1 MKNYHHF
8 SQEQR
13 YQLEVLLKA
22 NTAQKE
28 IALLLGVSESTV
40 CRERK
45 RNSDRR
51 NGSYRAALAQRKS
64 EERQQKKE
72 RPLRFTKEAQA
83 FVEKHLK
90 MNLSPE
96 QIVGAAGKENI
107 PMVSHERIYQ
117 HVWLDKKRNGKLHE
131 HLRNQGRRYRHRGAK
146 KDQRWRIRGQVS
158 IAERPSVVD
167 RRERFGDLEIDTV
180 IGKNHK
186 GALLTIND
194 RKTGLAIIRKL
205 ESRNAL
211 ELANATIE
219 ALTPYR
225 GMLHTITSDN
235 GKEFA
240 HHQLIAKAL
249 NVDFYFARPYHS
261 WERGANENLNRLIR
275 QYFPKKS
282 DLESI
287 TNQDVERVQNTL
299 NTRPRK
305 RLEFETPLTI
315 FGREL
320 IKPRIALQT

>member
-13 YQLEVLLKA
+13 YQLEVLLQA
-22 NTAQKE
+22 NTAQKD

-45 RNSDRR
+45 RNADRR
-51 NGSYRAALAQRKS
+51 SGSYRAALAQRKS
-64 EERQQKKE
+64 EARQQKKE
-72 RPLRFTKEAQA
+72 RPRRFTAEVQA
-83 FVEKHLK
+83 FVEKRLE
-90 MNLSPE
+90 MDLSPE
-96 QIVGAAGKENI
+96 QIVGAAGKEKV

-117 HVWLDKKRNGKLHE
+117 HVWLDKKRNGRLHE

-146 KDQRWRIRGQVS
+146 KDQRGRIRGQVS
-158 IAERPSVVD
+158 IAERPAVVD
-167 RRERFGDLEIDTV
+167 KRVRFGDLEIDTV
-180 IGKNHK
+180 IGKNHR

-205 ESRNAL
+205 DSKNAL
-211 ELANATIE
+211 ELANATIQ
-219 ALTPYR
+219 ALTPYK

-240 HHQLIAKAL
+240 LHQLIAKEL

-275 QYFPKKS
+275 QYFPKKT
-282 DLESI
+282 DFAGI
-287 TNQDVERVQNTL
+287 TSQDVERVQHVL

-305 RLEFETPLTI
+305 RLDFEAPLTI